1 VKQKKI
7 TRNESKGQDKNRE
20 NNWKSKALSRSKE
33 NIALRKRIKE
43 VTESRDRWKLKH
55 QTLQQH
61 TSKTILLEGETA
73 FGHQYSLVFVA
84 LLLEFYKYGGMSLRS
99 CRHCISCM
107 LISIGLSGRVP
118 SHNSIRNWACKAGF
132 NRIEEGKCNAGNY
145 VLYVDESIVFGSE
158 KILLII
164 GVEEKKIPTDRALTH
179 QDMEVLYVG
188 ASTEWKG
195 ETIEEELRKIAL
207 NKGVKYVVSDE
218 GNNLRKAYKS
228 LNYNHIED
236 CTHVLANHLKRLYE
250 KEEDFKL
257 FRKLIGELRQSWN
270 LSKINS
276 RYMPPSMRGK
286 LRFANIFPCV
296 EWAEKSLENW
306 ANLSVEVQE
315 SLAFLKANSTF
326 IKSLIEVSFI
336 FKTVCKT
343 LKEEGFGT
351 LQKQAILAA
360 LAPLKGEVKTNIFIE
375 NCKDYLEN
383 LTQKSKALKQKHLLC
398 SSDIIESYFGKF
410 KTKINS
416 NNRSGLTEFIF
427 TIANFSQ
434 PFSVEEVKNA
444 LENVKLKDLK
454 LAKKQPNSD

>member
-1 VKQKKI
+1 
-7 TRNESKGQDKNRE
+7 
-20 NNWKSKALSRSKE
+20 
-33 NIALRKRIKE
+33 
-43 VTESRDRWKLKH
+43 
-55 QTLQQH
+55 
-61 TSKTILLEGETA
+61 
-73 FGHQYSLVFVA
+73 
-84 LLLEFYKYGGMSLRS
+84 
-99 CRHCISCM
+99 M

-118 SHNSIRNWACKAGF
+118 SHNTIRNWACKAGF
-132 NRIEEGKCNAGNY
+132 NRIEESKGNAGNY

-164 GVEEKKIPTDRALTH
+164 GVEEKKIPIDRALTH

-195 ETIEEELRKIAL
+195 EAIEEELRKIAL

-228 LNYNHIED
+228 LNYKHIED

-276 RYMPPSMRGK
+276 QYMPPSMRGK

-306 ANLSVEVQE
+306 ANLSVEVQK
-315 SLAFLKANSTF
+315 SLAFLQSNPSF
-326 IKSLIEVSFI
+326 IKSLIEVSFV

-351 LQKQAILAA
+351 LQKQAILATLDA
-360 LAPLKGEVKTNIFIE
+360 LKGEEKTNIFIE

-383 LTQKSKALKQKHLLC
+383 LTQKSKALKQTHLLC

-454 LAKKQPNSD
+454 LTKKQSNSD